1 MIEKTEKEIMQNWKG
16 DINNPLVSIVCIT
29 YNHEKYISEAID
41 SFLMQETNFPFE
53 IVIGEDCS
61 PDDTKVILNKYIE
74 KYPNIIKAI
83 LRDKNIG
90 MNLNF
95 KDTLEKSKAPYIAFC
110 EGDDYWIDKE
120 KIQKQ
125 QVFLENNK
133 NISLV
138 FSPAK
143 QIQDGKKDFIRNE
156 YNIKQIDKINTKWV
170 IKKGGGFYPSCSVM
184 IRKELFD
191 NLPNWFYKHSTGDYP
206 LAILA
211 SLKGKIAYLNECTSV
226 YRSQPNSVSHIK
238 ESNEKIEQKCKNN
251 IEFFEM
257 LKNNN
262 IIDEKLKKE
271 MIKKEIYIQISKTK
285 KWNKFDIFKI
295 GLKNMIKL
303 ILKKSLYAI

>member
-1 MIEKTEKEIMQNWKG
+1 MIEKTEKEIMKNWQG
-16 DINNPLVSIVCIT
+16 DISNPVVSICCIT
-29 YNHEKYISEAID
+29 YNHEQYISEAIN

-61 PDDTKVILNKYIE
+61 TDNTRKIVEKYKE
-74 KYPNIIKAI
+74 MYPNIIKLIVSENNVGAQAN
-83 LRDKNIG
+83 LQRTMEACIG
-90 MNLNF
+90 
-95 KDTLEKSKAPYIAFC
+95 EYIAGC
-110 EGDDYWIDKE
+110 EGDDYWTDKN
-120 KIQKQ
+120 KLQIQKD
-125 QVFLENNK
+125 FLENNK

-138 FSPAK
+138 FTPAK

-156 YNIKQIDKINTKWV
+156 YNIKQIGKIDTAWV

-238 ESNEKIEQKCKNN
+238 ESDEKIEQKCKNN

-262 IIDEKLKKE
+262 TIDEKLKKE
-271 MIKKEIYIQISKTK
+271 MIKKEIYMKISKTK
-285 KWNKFDIFKI
+285 KWGTIDLFKI

-303 ILKKSLYAI
+303 ILKELTK